1 MKSLDTCL
9 VLIVD
14 DTETNIDILLATLGE
29 DYEVAVATMKWPWPW
44 TVRPPWKL
52 RPPSGQTSS
61 CSTS

>member
-1 MKSLDTCL
+1 VKSLDTCL

-29 DYEVAVATMKWPWPW
+29 DYEVAVAMDGASALETA
-44 TVRPPWKL
+44 TA
-52 RPPSGQTSS
+52 PSGQTSS